1 MGNKPSIETKA
12 NVKDGLLTFIILNCE
27 NSSAF
32 PGYAEN
38 HEEVIKIHNGHKLTV
53 SVDYN
58 GKTEKVSCDYYKN
71 SVWNKGVIQHEF
83 IQSINTCT
91 IKLASTSPK
100 SPKYNDFI
108 FDISQYNQGEII
120 KLLIKDVNSSSSP
133 DTSGQTTMDGANP
146 EQPGHDSVILNI
158 LFTTNL
164 KTLKESNSIIKPTRN
179 SNDHLSIMQPFDDLD
194 NGDIILYSG
203 SSPISEII
211 RDRFYRPWSHVG
223 VVIKTY
229 PFINHIKGEELSE
242 EPVLYVME
250 AVGKET
256 IKDPFRKNQVL
267 TGVNIF
273 NLKDRIKE
281 YEGYNV
287 QAIRL
292 AQPFN
297 ERQKERFLTNCF
309 EMHGARLPFDVF
321 QAAIL
326 LLERLKK
333 WNWTSD
339 RSVFCSE
346 LATICLYRAGVLTD
360 CENCPSN
367 TDPGEV
373 SEFIC
378 FKNSQICHL
387 KYDI

>member
-1 MGNKPSIETKA
+1 MGNKQSTLDTKA
-12 NVKDGLLTFIILNCE
+12 KIQDGLLTFIILNCE

-32 PGYAEN
+32 PGYDQN
-38 HEEVIKIHNGHKLTV
+38 HEEVIKIHSGHKLTV
-53 SVDYN
+53 SIDYN

-71 SVWNKGVIQHEF
+71 SVWNKGVIQHEYV
-83 IQSINTCT
+83 QSINECT
-91 IKLASTSPK
+91 IKLGSTSTK
-100 SPKYNDFI
+100 SPNYRNFDFD
-108 FDISQYNQGEII
+108 FNQYDQGQII
-120 KLLIKDVNSSSSP
+120 RLEIKDVNSSP
-133 DTSGQTTMDGANP
+133 DSGETTIDGADI
-146 EQPGHDSVILNI
+146 EQPGNNSVILNI
-158 LFTTNL
+158 LYTTNL
-164 KTLKESNSIIKPTRN
+164 KTLKESNTIIQTTRN
-179 SNDHLSIMQPFDDLD
+179 SNDHLSVMQSFDHLD

-229 PFINHIKGEELSE
+229 PFINHIKGQELSE
-242 EPVLYVME
+242 EPVHYVIE
-250 AVGKET
+250 AVGKEG

-273 NLKDRIKE
+273 PLKERIKE
-281 YEGYNV
+281 YDGYNV

-292 AQPFN
+292 AKPFT

-309 EMHGARLPFDVF
+309 ELHGARLPFDVF

-333 WNWTSD
+333 WNWVSD
-339 RSVFCSE
+339 KSVFCSE
-346 LATICLYRAGVLTD
+346 LATICLFRAGVLTD
-360 CENCPSN
+360 CENYPSN

-373 SEFIC
+373 SEFLC
-378 FKNSQICHL
+378 FKDSKIQFL

>member
-1 MGNKPSIETKA
+1 MGSSQSNIKSK
-12 NVKDGLLTFIILNCE
+12 VKNGLLTFIVLNCE

-32 PGYAEN
+32 PGYDQN
-38 HEEVIKIHNGHKLTV
+38 HEEVIKIYDGHKLTV
-53 SVDYN
+53 SIDYN
-58 GKTEKVSCDYYKN
+58 GKSEKVSCDYYKN
-71 SVWNKGVIQHEF
+71 SVWNKGVIQHEY

-91 IKLASTSPK
+91 IKLGSTSSK
-100 SPKYNDFI
+100 SPKYTDFT
-108 FDISQYNQGEII
+108 FDINQYNQGEII
-120 KLLIKDVNSSSSP
+120 RLLIKDVNGSP
-133 DTSGQTTMDGANP
+133 DSGQTTMDGANP
-146 EQPGHDSVILNI
+146 IQPGNDSVVLNI

-164 KTLKESNSIIKPTRN
+164 ENLVQSKSIIQPTRN
-179 SNDHLSIMQPFDDLD
+179 ANNHLSIMQSFDDLD

-229 PFINHIKGEELSE
+229 PFINHIKGQQLSE
-242 EPVLYVME
+242 VPELFVIE

-256 IKDPFRKNQVL
+256 INDPFRKNQVL

-281 YEGYNV
+281 YDGYNV

-292 AQPFN
+292 AQPFT

-373 SEFIC
+373 SEFKC
-378 FKNSQICHL
+378 FSGSEIRLL